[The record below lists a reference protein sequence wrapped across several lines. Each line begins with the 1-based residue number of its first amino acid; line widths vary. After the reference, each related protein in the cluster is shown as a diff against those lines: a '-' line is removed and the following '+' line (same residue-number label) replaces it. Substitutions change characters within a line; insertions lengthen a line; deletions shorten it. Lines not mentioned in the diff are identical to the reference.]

1 MVIGRFV
8 TVKYVDDMILKI
20 REARLPFAVDQYI
33 NIMFASIAAMSKS
46 SVESMNGMLIIA
58 LIG

>member
-8 TVKYVDDMILKI
+8 TVKYVDDTILKM
-20 REARLPFAVDQYI
+20 REARLLSAVDPYI
-33 NIMFASIAAMSKS
+33 NIIFASIAAMSRS
-46 SVESMNGMLIIA
+46 SVKNMNGMLIIA

>member
-8 TVKYVDDMILKI
+8 TVKYVDDTILKM
-20 REARLPFAVDQYI
+20 REARLLFAVDPYI
-33 NIMFASIAAMSKS
+33 NIIFASIAAMSRSFVKN
-46 SVESMNGMLIIA
+46 MNGMSITA

>member
-8 TVKYVDDMILKI
+8 TVKYVDDMILKM
-20 REARLPFAVDQYI
+20 REARLLFAVDPYI
-33 NIMFASIAAMSKS
+33 NLIFESIAAMSRS
-46 SVESMNGMLIIA
+46 SVRNMNGMLIIA